1 MSYATAETIAFVR
14 KMREKFLA
22 HNGEKIITY
31 ATTRSN
37 AIALQQS
44 IKLLRMDEPQWGE
57 YKIKVENLPPSQWTK
72 HGRQTICVKA
82 CFMPTNA
89 LETSKDPA
97 MPSDEEIAEAMQEA
111 LNVQETR
118 EKQDGVS
125 GTEALFSK
133 D

>member
-1 MSYATAETIAFVR
+1 
-14 KMREKFLA
+14 
-22 HNGEKIITY
+22 
-31 ATTRSN
+31 
-37 AIALQQS
+37 
-44 IKLLRMDEPQWGE
+44 
-57 YKIKVENLPPSQWTK
+57 
-72 HGRQTICVKA
+72 
-82 CFMPTNA
+82 MPTNA

-111 LNVQETR
+111 LQAQETR